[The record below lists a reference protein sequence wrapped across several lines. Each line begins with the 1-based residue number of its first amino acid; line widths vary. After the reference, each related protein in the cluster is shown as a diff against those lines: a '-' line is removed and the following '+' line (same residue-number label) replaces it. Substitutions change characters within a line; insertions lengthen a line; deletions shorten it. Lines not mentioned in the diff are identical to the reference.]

1 VVAGRRLVDADAD
14 RHAKTTIA
22 RELGHARIDVAS
34 AYLGGSR

>member
-14 RHAKTTIA
+14 RHAKMTIA